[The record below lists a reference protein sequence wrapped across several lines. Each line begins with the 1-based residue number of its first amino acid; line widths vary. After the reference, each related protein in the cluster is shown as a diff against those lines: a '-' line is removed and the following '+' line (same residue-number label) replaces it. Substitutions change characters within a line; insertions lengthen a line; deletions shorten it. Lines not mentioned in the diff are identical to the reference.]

1 MYTFPNKL
9 RNLSITLMIVGFLG
23 LTYGFLNAPS
33 NLEESKSM
41 VSANHGDG
49 HSESG
54 SGDHG
59 IISDHQI
66 DSQHDTEEIVHG
78 SESSHRDSKTNQDV
92 SHDLDHDEH
101 VFHQLSNKPWAAFYV
116 AAFFFFMISLGV
128 LAFYAIQRA
137 AQAGWSPVLYR
148 VMEGITAYLLPG
160 GIIIIIF
167 GIHFTQIIQ
176 IPFLNNDTR
185 IHLQNYRPGLIGSYI
200 IGLSFAFG
208 WTPCIG
214 PILGSVLSIAASSET
229 VSTGIILLMIYSA
242 GLGIP
247 FLLAAYGIGGFLK
260 FLSKIR
266 KYIRAIEIFTGLLLI
281 LFGFL
286 ILTNRIQEIA
296 FFFIKYFPILS
307 QIG

>member
-1 MYTFPNKL
+1 MVEISYGYVLLAGLLSFLSPCVLPIVPGYLCFIAGTSLDKVLDDESLVRKNIFKYALSFVIGFSTVFILLGASATILSSILYEYIDIL
-9 RNLSITLMIVGFLG
+9 R
-23 LTYGFLNAPS
+23 
-33 NLEESKSM
+33 
-41 VSANHGDG
+41 
-49 HSESG
+49 
-54 SGDHG
+54 
-59 IISDHQI
+59 II
-66 DSQHDTEEIVHG
+66 
-78 SESSHRDSKTNQDV
+78 
-92 SHDLDHDEH
+92 
-101 VFHQLSNKPWAAFYV
+101 
-116 AAFFFFMISLGV
+116 
-128 LAFYAIQRA
+128 
-137 AQAGWSPVLYR
+137 
-148 VMEGITAYLLPG
+148 G

-176 IPFLNNDTR
+176 IPFLNSDTR
-185 IHLQNYRPGLIGSYI
+185 FHLQNYRPGLVGSYI

-229 VSTGIILLMIYSA
+229 VSTGIILLMVYSA

-247 FLLAAYGIGGFLK
+247 FLLAAYGIGSFLK

-266 KYIRAIEIFTGLLLI
+266 KYIRTIEIFTGLLLI

-286 ILTNRIQEIA
+286 ILTNRVQEIA